1 MEKVI
6 KEKVEEL
13 VELMN
18 DPEITVIEKEVRE
31 KLEII
36 LALLNDPEEIVVKEK
51 EVKEKLKKIV
61 ALVNNAMVD
70 PDIDIDYCIPGVE
83 TTLKNCDDVDY
94 PYILVTYVV
103 SEYTKPTH
111 RIPLLGNM
119 AGLHGTPEEI
129 AKQVTFFIEE
139 FKGEIDSVEMG

>member
-1 MEKVI
+1 MDKVI
-6 KEKVEEL
+6 KEK
-13 VELMN
+13 
-18 DPEITVIEKEVRE
+18 
-31 KLEII
+31 
-36 LALLNDPEEIVVKEK
+36 
-51 EVKEKLKKIV
+51 LKKV
-61 ALVNNAMVD
+61 VELVNNAMVD

-83 TTLKNCDDVDY
+83 TTLKNCDEFGD

-111 RIPLLGNM
+111 RIPLLGST
-119 AGLHGTPEEI
+119 ADLHGTPEEI